1 MGKKGPFEKKEMDA
15 ELFKLYEEYVGVFH
29 EYAGIRIILSVM
41 ATDDADLLDRTL
53 GQMTDPNATGDPII

>member
-1 MGKKGPFEKKEMDA
+1 MDA